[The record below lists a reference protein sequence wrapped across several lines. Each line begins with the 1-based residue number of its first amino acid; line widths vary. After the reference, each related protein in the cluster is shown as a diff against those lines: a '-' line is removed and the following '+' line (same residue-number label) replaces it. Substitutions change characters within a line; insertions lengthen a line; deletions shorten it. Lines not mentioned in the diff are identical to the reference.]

1 MVFKKYFALTI
12 VSFLIVNTLGAAV
25 INRRSPDSDIE
36 VCHTNTPCGWG
47 VYNRFSRLVNY
58 FMKNN
63 CRCEKDKSCIR
74 VDDDI
79 STAAFIYKCK
89 TPFKADK
96 ANSTKN
102 SY

>member
-25 INRRSPDSDIE
+25 INRRSADGDIE
-36 VCHTNTPCGWG
+36 ICKKNTPCGWG

-63 CRCEKDKSCIR
+63 CTCPKDTSCIR

-89 TPFKADK
+89 VPIKVDK

-102 SY
+102 NY